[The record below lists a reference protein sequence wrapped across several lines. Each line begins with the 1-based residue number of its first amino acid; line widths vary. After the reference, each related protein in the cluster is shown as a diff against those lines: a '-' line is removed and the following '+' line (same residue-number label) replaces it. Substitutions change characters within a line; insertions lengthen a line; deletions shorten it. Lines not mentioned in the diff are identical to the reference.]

1 MANAKHPSMA
11 YTARVPTDV
20 KVYRLTHLNPST
32 QYRVCVEVMSM
43 QLGHNR
49 DCVNVTTK
57 GLAHPVESRET
68 WDTAVMAACAVL
80 FIVVAMACSL
90 IYTSLQSQHIYRK
103 LMVDQSQSLLSPS
116 TCPGSA
122 SSLTELCVAG
132 VKVRATVIDLPEN
145 SM

>member
-32 QYRVCVEVMSM
+32 QYRVCVEVTSM
-43 QLGHNR
+43 QLRHNK

-57 GLAHPVESRET
+57 GLAYTVESSEK
-68 WDTAVMAACAVL
+68 WDTVVMAACAVL
-80 FIVVAMACSL
+80 FIVVAVACSI
-90 IYTSLQSQHIYRK
+90 IYTSLQSQHFYRK
-103 LMVDQSQSLLSPS
+103 LMVDQTESMLGPS
-116 TCPGSA
+116 TRPSSA

-132 VKVRATVIDLPEN
+132 VKVKATVIDLPDN